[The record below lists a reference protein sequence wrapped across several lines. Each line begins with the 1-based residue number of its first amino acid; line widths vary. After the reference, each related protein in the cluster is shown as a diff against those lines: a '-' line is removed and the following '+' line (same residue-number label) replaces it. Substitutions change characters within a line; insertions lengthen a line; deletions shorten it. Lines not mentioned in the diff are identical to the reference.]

1 MVPPGSCL
9 RSSLNLY
16 VPIIGSA
23 VSVICP
29 GISCQTSS
37 TSKVQVG
44 VITIRFPM
52 GRDLFIKSF
61 VHDPESMTRKYFFN
75 IILVILKRMSL
86 TVIRAIELSTGNII

>member
-1 MVPPGSCL
+1 MVLPGSCL

-23 VSVICP
+23 VSAICP
-29 GISCQTSS
+29 GISWQTSS
-37 TSKVQVG
+37 TSKVG
-44 VITIRFPM
+44 MITIRFPM

-61 VHDPESMTRKYFFN
+61 VHDPESMARKYFFN